1 MRGQGV
7 DARRKAGHDGGDC
20 AAQDCETDFAGRRV
34 KAVRIHS
41 HGGPEVMRLEDIELP
56 PPGAGE
62 ARLRHT
68 AIALN
73 FSDINVRRGGFYQK
87 DPLPMPIILGNEA
100 AGVVTALGDG
110 VSEVAVGDR
119 VGYCGT
125 GSNFWARTGAY
136 AEERNVPAA
145 RLVKLPDTVTDR
157 QAAALMLKGLTA
169 ASIIKRIYP
178 PKPGDIVMIHAA
190 ASGVGLLLT
199 QWSKHLGATVIG
211 TVGNADKARIAAE
224 HGCDHTILYR
234 EVDFVAAARRIAPGG
249 VNAVFDGVGLDTF
262 EKSLDCM
269 APFGM
274 LVNYGNASGHV
285 PPLDILKLSLK
296 GSLSVCRPGVSTF
309 LGDPARFRAL
319 AAELFDTVARGVLK
333 TTAIRTYPLAEAAAA
348 HRDAEAATYAGPVVL
363 LP

>member
-1 MRGQGV
+1 M
-7 DARRKAGHDGGDC
+7 KAI
-20 AAQDCETDFAGRRV
+20 
-34 KAVRIHS
+34 RIHS

-56 PPGAGE
+56 PPGPGE

-87 DPLPMPIILGNEA
+87 EPLPMPIILGNEA
-100 AGVVTALGDG
+100 AGVVTAVGAG
-110 VSEVAVGDR
+110 VSEVAAGDR

-145 RLVKLPDTVTDR
+145 RLVKLPAAVSDR

-169 ASIIKRIYP
+169 SSIVNRIWR
-178 PKPGDIVMIHAA
+178 PKPGDTVMIHAA
-190 ASGVGLLLT
+190 ASGVGLLLV
-199 QWSKHLGATVIG
+199 QWSKHFGATVIG
-211 TVGNADKARIAAE
+211 TVGSAGKARIAKE
-224 HGCDHTILYR
+224 HGCDHAILYR
-234 EVDFVAAARRIAPGG
+234 EVDFVAEAKRIAPAG

-274 LVNYGNASGHV
+274 IVNYGNASGHV

-309 LGDPARFRAL
+309 LGEPARFRELCAG
-319 AAELFDTVARGVLK
+319 LFDAVARGILK
-333 TTAIRTYPLAEAAAA
+333 TTAIRTYPLAEAAVA

>member
-1 MRGQGV
+1 M
-7 DARRKAGHDGGDC
+7 KAI
-20 AAQDCETDFAGRRV
+20 
-34 KAVRIHS
+34 RIHG
-41 HGGPEVMRLEDIELP
+41 HGAPDVMRLEDIELP
-56 PPGAGE
+56 PPGPGE
-62 ARLRHT
+62 AQVRHT

-100 AGVVTALGDG
+100 AGIVTALGPG
-110 VSEVAVGDR
+110 VTEVAAGDR
-119 VGYCGT
+119 VGYCGV

-145 RLVKLPDTVTDR
+145 RLVKLPDAISDR

-169 ASIIKRIYP
+169 ASIVNRIFR
-178 PKPGDIVMIHAA
+178 PKPGDTVMVHAA
-190 ASGVGLLLT
+190 ASGVGLLLV
-199 QWSKHLGATVIG
+199 QWSKHYGATVIG
-211 TVGNADKARIAAE
+211 TVGNAEKARIAKD

-234 EVDFVAAARRIAPGG
+234 EADFVAEAKRIAPGG

-274 LVNYGNASGHV
+274 IVNYGNASGHV

-296 GSLSVCRPGVSTF
+296 GSLSVSRPGVSQF
-309 LGDPARFRAL
+309 LGDPVRFRQVAG
-319 AAELFDTVARGVLK
+319 ELFDAVASGILK
-333 TTAIRTYPLAEAAAA
+333 TTAIRTYPLADAATA
-348 HRDAEAATYAGPVVL
+348 HRDAEAASHAGPVVL